1 MNNSTVSLVTT
12 NLAKAWRSF
21 LKKNKCIRSKSWPC
35 QWCAWGRCYGFRTTR
50 RRDSAGEI
58 CSQRQCT
65 IKTRRETPVQY
76 QAEMRRQEDTN
87 EEDKLAVYVTSVA
100 LPPPSPLNS
109 ICQKVPQAVR
119 YLRLTLQG
127 NQRRRLPTWGHEA
140 LYRLNSQIMAESV
153 YTGSGS
159 TANLSQ
165 LLQASTRE
173 SGGKRRCSWSSTEK
187 KPLALFPSFFPS
199 SLSLVHLVK
208 VFLF

>member
-1 MNNSTVSLVTT
+1 MKYR
-12 NLAKAWRSF
+12 KAQSNKWRKF
-21 LKKNKCIRSKSWPC
+21 IIMFKR
-35 QWCAWGRCYGFRTTR
+35 
-50 RRDSAGEI
+50 
-58 CSQRQCT
+58 QRT
-65 IKTRRETPVQY
+65 IKTSRETPVQN
-76 QAEMRRQEDTN
+76 QAAMRREKDKN
-87 EEDKLAVYVTSVA
+87 KEDKLEVYVSSVA

-127 NQRRRLPTWGHEA
+127 NQRKRLQTWGHEA
-140 LYRLNSQIMAESV
+140 LYRLNSQIMAERV

-173 SGGKRRCSWSSTEK
+173 SGGKRHCSWSSTEK
-187 KPLALFPSFFPS
+187 KPLALFPNFFPS